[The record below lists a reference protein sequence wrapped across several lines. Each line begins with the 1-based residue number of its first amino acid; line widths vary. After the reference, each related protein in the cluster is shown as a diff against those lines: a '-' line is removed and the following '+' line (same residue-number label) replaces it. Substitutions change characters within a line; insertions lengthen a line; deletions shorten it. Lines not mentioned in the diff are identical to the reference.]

1 MDGLL
6 GLGRAL
12 GFVRCATR
20 AFVAEVDPSGEGLFL
35 ASECLD
41 VEALFAELGVVP
53 ELVNADLSAVEALE
67 RAAAELA
74 GVRRFVPLGLWAA
87 VQALRA
93 RAVR

>member
-1 MDGLL
+1 MDGPV

-20 AFVAEVDPSGEGLFL
+20 AFVAEADVSGEALFL

-41 VEALFAELGVVP
+41 LESLFAELGVVP
-53 ELVNADLSAVEALE
+53 EPVDVEVSAVEALA
-67 RAAAELA
+67 RASTELA
-74 GVRRFVPLGLWAA
+74 GGRPFVPLGLWAA

>member
-1 MDGLL
+1 MDGPV

-20 AFVAEVDPSGEGLFL
+20 GFVAEVDPSGEGLFL

-41 VEALFAELGVVP
+41 LEALFAELGVVP
-53 ELVNADLSAVEALE
+53 ALVDGDLSAVEALE
-67 RAAAELA
+67 RASAELA
-74 GVRRFVPLGLWAA
+74 GVRPVVPLGLWAA